1 MQMEN
6 LHTFATVECADEH
19 ANNATKNIH
28 EYIRRRPES
37 INNETKLIFP

>member
-28 EYIRRRPES
+28 EYIQDQREFNKK
-37 INNETKLIFP
+37 IKNYL